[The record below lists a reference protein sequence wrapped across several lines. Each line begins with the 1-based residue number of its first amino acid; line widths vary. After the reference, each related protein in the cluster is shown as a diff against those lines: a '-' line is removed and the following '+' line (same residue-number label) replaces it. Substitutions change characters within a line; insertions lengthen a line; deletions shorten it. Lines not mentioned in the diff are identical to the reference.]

1 MIGNLDARIEGVN
14 EGIHRVLWTAKV
26 VWEEDVAGIISV
38 FTMAN
43 LQLPPCKVGL
53 FFKESVKTHVL
64 MKLKNRDVP
73 PQNRPPHTGSHNLC
87 SGTLENDRQDLLKVA
102 TKNNGKT
109 TKGLLRVAQIPKGA
123 ISCLH
128 DVTMLHGCLI
138 PNDQVSLTDQSSQVG
153 VFGDG
158 AE

>member
-53 FFKESVKTHVL
+53 FFEKGVETHVL
-64 MKLKNRDVP
+64 MKLKNSDVP
-73 PQNRPPHTGSHNLC
+73 PQDGPLHTGSHNLS
-87 SGTLENDRQDLLKVA
+87 SGTLKDDWQDLLKVA
-102 TKNNGKT
+102 TKNNVKT

-123 ISCLH
+123 TNCVH
-128 DVTMLHGCLI
+128 DVTMLH
-138 PNDQVSLTDQSSQVG
+138 
-153 VFGDG
+153 
-158 AE
+158 